1 MDPIRGTNVSL
12 AMAYIAMQGEQNRGQ
27 IDMAAAKLALDAMRG
42 SGQQLVQMLEGLGQ
56 NIDTYA

>member
-27 IDMAAAKLALDAMRG
+27 IDMAATKLALDAMRG

>member
-27 IDMAAAKLALDAMRG
+27 IDMATTKLALDAMRG